1 MQSGYI
7 DYKILKRD
15 FIIVNVTAGIAI
27 VTMAFFVLLQ
37 QWNVLPSSPCLFH
50 DLFHLYCPGCGGT
63 RAGMALLRGQVFLS
77 LYDNPALLT
86 GIILI
91 FCYEVGV
98 VFTLYKRNGK
108 KYYIAKGWP
117 VYVYLAIVFG
127 FAVLRNIFLVFF
139 HFDMLHD
146 FIK

>member
-1 MQSGYI
+1 
-7 DYKILKRD
+7 
-15 FIIVNVTAGIAI
+15 
-27 VTMAFFVLLQ
+27 
-37 QWNVLPSSPCLFH
+37 
-50 DLFHLYCPGCGGT
+50 
-63 RAGMALLRGQVFLS
+63 MALLRGQVFLS

-98 VFTLYKRNGK
+98 AFTLYKRNGK